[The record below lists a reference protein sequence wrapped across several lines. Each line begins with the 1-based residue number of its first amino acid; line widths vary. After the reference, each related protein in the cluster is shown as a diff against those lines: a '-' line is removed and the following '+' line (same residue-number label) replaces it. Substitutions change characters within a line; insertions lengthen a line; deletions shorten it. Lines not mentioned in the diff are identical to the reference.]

1 MTEHEVESSD
11 KNITKELDNEVK
23 PSGKDQKPAR
33 NTTPE
38 EKKTRNKKAIKMSI
52 IAVVIIGLAIG
63 VYFVS
68 PPNMEPGQYQVD
80 LTFTLSSDEFAVS
93 FNITMASEAK
103 TTKTELIS
111 PLGSSGK
118 SYIIIYNQAYKSA
131 TNSKIEFYAGILN
144 ETNQPFL
151 AFALQDISG
160 KITGENLDRTLRP
173 TEIKTIRSSSLS
185 LDARTA
191 YFSMAVPYK
200 AGISMPLLIIVAGLW
215 LTEVLPTIIGALLV
229 PAVVALTQI
238 SSASSALQPF
248 FDPVIALFFG
258 GFIIAEA
265 LKKNNID
272 RRFALGI
279 AAYSTSNPNLLLLIF
294 LAFTAFLSLWMS
306 NTAVAAVTVPI
317 AIALVDQIQKNE
329 KNEKSVIGYRKAL
342 ILGAGYA
349 ATIGGIGT
357 IVGTPSNP
365 IAVASLAKVGQNIS
379 FLQWL
384 AFGLPVVIILVI
396 VLWGH
401 LLLMFRPK
409 VSRESMRTAQIS
421 FKADLKKMGKMN
433 KKQWATIAIF
443 LLTIVL
449 WLIEEPMKKWFGGR
463 ISINSGVAA
472 LIAAILIFA
481 FNILEPKEIKNIN
494 WGALLL
500 FGGGLCLGNAL
511 VSTGIGDWVASK
523 MGIIEGQH
531 IIVIALVLAGI
542 GVVVTAIASNTAS
555 AAMLIPLVIPIA
567 VGLNVDLRLLA
578 VVVAISTS
586 IDFTLVF
593 GTPPTLISYSTGYFK
608 VKEIF
613 KVGSILSIIGL
624 VILSTVMIYI
634 WKLFQLITL

>member
-1 MTEHEVESSD
+1 MTELEVETNDKTTVSD
-11 KNITKELDNEVK
+11 LEEEEKISE
-23 PSGKDQKPAR
+23 KDQKPSR
-33 NTTPE
+33 DNSPD
-38 EKKTRNKKAIKMSI
+38 EKKSRNKKAIKMSI
-52 IAVVIIGLAIG
+52 IAAVIIGLAIG
-63 VYFVS
+63 IYFVS
-68 PPNMEPGQYQVD
+68 PSNMEPGQYQVD
-80 LTFTLSSDEFAVS
+80 LTFTLSSNEFAVS

-103 TTKTELIS
+103 TTKNELIT

-118 SYIIIYNQAYKSA
+118 SCIIIYNQAYKSA
-131 TNSKIEFYAGILN
+131 TNSKIEFYVGVLN
-144 ETNQPFL
+144 ETNQPLLSFE
-151 AFALQDISG
+151 LQDVSG
-160 KITGENLDRTLRP
+160 IIIGQDIDRNLRP
-173 TEIKTIRSSSLS
+173 TELKTTKSNTLS
-185 LDARTA
+185 IDVIVA
-191 YFSMAVPYK
+191 YFSMTVPYK
-200 AGISMPLLIIVAGLW
+200 AGISMPLLVIVAGLW
-215 LTEVLPTIIGALLV
+215 LTEILPTIIGALLV
-229 PAVVALTQI
+229 PIVVALTQI
-238 SSASSALQPF
+238 SPASSALQPF

-258 GFIIAEA
+258 GFVIAEA
-265 LKKNNID
+265 LKKHNID

-329 KNEKSVIGYRKAL
+329 TNEKNVSGYRKAL

-384 AFGLPVVIILVI
+384 GFGLPVVIIMVI

-409 VSRESMRTAQIS
+409 VSRESMRIAQIS
-421 FKADLKKMGKMN
+421 FKQDLKKMGKMN
-433 KKQWATIAIF
+433 KKQWATIIIF
-443 LLTIVL
+443 LLTIIM
-449 WLIEEPMKKWFGGR
+449 WLLEEPVKKWFGGKL
-463 ISINSGVAA
+463 SLNSGIAALVAA
-472 LIAAILIFA
+472 VLIFA

-511 VSTGIGDWVASK
+511 VSTGIGDWVASN

-542 GVVVTAIASNTAS
+542 GVIVTAIASNTAS

-567 VGLNVDLRLLA
+567 VGLNVDIRLLA
-578 VVVAISTS
+578 VIVAISTS

-613 KVGSILSIIGL
+613 KVGSILSLIGL
-624 VILSTVMIYI
+624 AILSTVMIYI
-634 WKLFQLITL
+634 WKLFQLIML